1 MQLDLFD
8 SMRISLRLHLQS
20 PLWIIHTLSGKKLFQ
35 DHGMHEPWAF
45 PFRVGGFGSA
55 TMLPQVKQADLA
67 ALRLLTAAPAPAR
80 ADDACTD
87 KTKGK
92 KTTGCFYW
100 FDKNY
105 ELVLLTSMKK
115 DPVPAFPPAWSST
128 GVTLSQPLCKKGRI
142 IHQACRPLPKSFYPS
157 RKSQPRQIN
166 LAHQPSAR
174 RTKGGPVG
182 PYDASPWKLVGA
194 AIQEHL
200 DLLVPW

>member
-8 SMRISLRLHLQS
+8 SMRISLRPHLQS

-92 KTTGCFYW
+92 KNRLLLLIW
-100 FDKNY
+100 Q
-105 ELVLLTSMKK
+105 ELWACSANINE
-115 DPVPAFPPAWSST
+115 PAFPPAWSST